1 MGVGGLAMEYTDKQ
15 YEMLGRLSGGL
26 DWRRLPGGEMECV
39 RYLIDHGLAQYRE
52 DICPGYTALTEE
64 GRRVLQLHD
73 VHVRQKQE
81 EQEEARRIAEREAA
95 AKAAERTSDRKFQI
109 RLTFLQAFLSFFT
122 GLISGAVL
130 SNLDRLLPWCAE
142 IVRWA
147 CALIRG

>member
-1 MGVGGLAMEYTDKQ
+1 MVLWGLGGLAMEYTDKQ

-26 DWRRLPGGEMECV
+26 DWMRLPGGEMECV

-73 VHVRQKQE
+73 VHVRQKQDE
-81 EQEEARRIAEREAA
+81 KDDNDRMREEEATAKRAERD
-95 AKAAERTSDRKFQI
+95 SDRRFQEK
-109 RLTFLQAFLSFFT
+109 LATKQTVLAAL
-122 GLISGAVL
+122 LGAVL